1 MTAIAMPD
9 LNQKT
14 IDDLRERVSKLGDD
28 LSKVD
33 LSKIELSK
41 IEMPTLHDVG
51 KGADQA
57 IDRLLG
63 RSRAPIWPWIAAG
76 VGLIAVVGAI
86 AAWFTYL
93 RRPAWLG
100 MESATEER
108 DLAGDSPVAEFES
121 VTITSP
127 MSDELRADE
136 LVTAPSATSYPIEE
150 A

>member
-1 MTAIAMPD
+1 MTAIALPD

-14 IDDLRERVSKLGDD
+14 IDDLRDRVSKLGDD
-28 LSKVD
+28 LSKIDLSKVD
-33 LSKIELSK
+33 LSKIE
-41 IEMPTLHDVG
+41 MPNLQDVG
-51 KGADQA
+51 KGADET

-63 RSRAPIWPWIAAG
+63 RSRASIWPWVAG
-76 VGLIAVVGAI
+76 GIGLVAVIGAI

-100 MESATEER
+100 MGPAT
-108 DLAGDSPVAEFES
+108 DDFDGDSPVAEFES
-121 VTITSP
+121 VTVHAP

-136 LVTAPSATSYPIEE
+136 LVTSSATSYPIEE

>member
-14 IDDLRERVSKLGDD
+14 IDDLRDRVSKLGDD
-28 LSKVD
+28 LSKID
-33 LSKIELSK
+33 LSKLELSK

-63 RSRAPIWPWIAAG
+63 RRRAPIWPWIAAG

-100 MESATEER
+100 MESSTQEQAFS
-108 DLAGDSPVAEFES
+108 DDSPVAEFES
-121 VTITSP
+121 VTIASP

-136 LVTAPSATSYPIEE
+136 LVTAASATSYPIEE

>member
-14 IDDLRERVSKLGDD
+14 IDDLRDRVSKLGDD
-28 LSKVD
+28 LSKID
-33 LSKIELSK
+33 LSKFEVSK
-41 IEMPTLHDVG
+41 IEMPTLKDVG
-51 KGADQA
+51 KGADRA
-57 IDRLLG
+57 VDRLLG
-63 RSRAPIWPWIAAG
+63 RSRAPVWPWIAAG
-76 VGLIAVVGAI
+76 LGLVAVVGAI
-86 AAWFTYL
+86 AAWFAFL

-108 DLAGDSPVAEFES
+108 DLSGDSPVAEFES
-121 VTITSP
+121 VTVQSP

-136 LVTAPSATSYPIEE
+136 LVTARSATSYPIEE

>member
-1 MTAIAMPD
+1 MTAIAMSD

-28 LSKVD
+28 LSKID
-33 LSKIELSK
+33 LSRIELSK
-41 IEMPTLHDVG
+41 IEVPTLQDLG

-63 RSRAPIWPWIAAG
+63 RARAPIWPWIAAG

-86 AAWFTYL
+86 AAWFTFL

-100 MESATEER
+100 MESATER

-121 VTITSP
+121 VTIHSP

-136 LVTAPSATSYPIEE
+136 LVTARGATSYPIEE